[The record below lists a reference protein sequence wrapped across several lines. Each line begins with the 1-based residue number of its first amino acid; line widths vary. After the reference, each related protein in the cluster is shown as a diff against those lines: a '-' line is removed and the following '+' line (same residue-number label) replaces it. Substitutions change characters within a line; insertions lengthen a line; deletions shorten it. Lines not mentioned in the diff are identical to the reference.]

1 MSIRYKDL
9 LDLLMQRADR
19 LALVDAATGK
29 VDAVELELYMFN
41 ALLSIVETVDLNDY
55 TVRSSRIGTTTAGVD
70 TYSVPED
77 FGRLIAPRVRNR
89 RGIFLN
95 DTANDY
101 DLEYVDPNVFIRQE
115 VLQQQRPDRFT
126 VMGRQLLLGPM
137 PDGNGANNYRV
148 HGVYI
153 KRVERPDLEEIVPLP
168 YPSVLIDE
176 AIFILASDIG
186 KVSESIVARRNAAL
200 EKLIGAPGG
209 NADRVMRNTVT
220 VAR

>member
-1 MSIRYKDL
+1 MAIRYKDL

-19 LALVDAATGK
+19 LALVDAATGR
-29 VDAVELELYMFN
+29 VDAVELEFYMFN

-55 TVRSSRIGTTTAGVD
+55 TIRSSRIVTTTAGVD
-70 TYSVPED
+70 SYTVPDD
-77 FGRLIAPRVRNR
+77 FGRLITPRVRNR

-115 VLQQQRPDRFT
+115 IVPQRRPDRFT
-126 VMGRQLLLGPM
+126 VMGRSLLLGPV
-137 PDGNGANNYRV
+137 PDANGANNYRI

-153 KRVERPDLEEIVPLP
+153 KHVERPDLEEVVPLP

-186 KVSESIVARRNAAL
+186 KVSDAIVARRNAAL
-200 EKLIGAPGG
+200 AKLSGAPRG
-209 NADRVMRNTVT
+209 NADRIARNPVQG
-220 VAR
+220 